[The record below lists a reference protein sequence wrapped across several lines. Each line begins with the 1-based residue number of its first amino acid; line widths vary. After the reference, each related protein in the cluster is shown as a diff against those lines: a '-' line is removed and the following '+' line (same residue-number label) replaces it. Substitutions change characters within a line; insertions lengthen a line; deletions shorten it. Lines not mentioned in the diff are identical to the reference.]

1 LTIPFPCPAA
11 VSTSRTPQTISRSSP
26 SEVEPLFYI
35 ARNIDHH
42 SPHSVLKSSGTS
54 PNFLT
59 TLASLK
65 SPVSGSPVRL
75 YATAPTWPTPD
86 AVAEYAPYVWS
97 AAFAQLPQSHS
108 NWIPGTAP
116 RPYRFNVQSTASGR
130 ELSDKQTIDRAKYS
144 EVGSMSDHVS
154 RKQLKRIVVGAIS
167 LLILTCVATFAAA
180 RYFVA

>member
-1 LTIPFPCPAA
+1 MTIPFACPAA
-11 VSTSRTPQTISRSSP
+11 VSTSPSRTPQTISRSSP

-65 SPVSGSPVRL
+65 SPVAGSPVRL

-97 AAFAQLPQSHS
+97 AHRHRPLPGCH
-108 NWIPGTAP
+108 NPTRIGYPERLRDPT
-116 RPYRFNVQSTASGR
+116 
-130 ELSDKQTIDRAKYS
+130 
-144 EVGSMSDHVS
+144 GSMCNLQHLAGNY
-154 RKQLKRIVVGAIS
+154 RTNKQLIERNIRRLV
-167 LLILTCVATFAAA
+167 L
-180 RYFVA
+180 